1 MRKALICL
9 LVLSVCLRASAGEFV
24 GIVMPDTNLER
35 WMRDGTMLVA
45 NAQAKGYKA
54 EVAYADSD
62 QGKQNQDIQNFLTR
76 GAKVVIICAIS
87 EGVTAAVEEC
97 AEEGAMVIAY
107 DRLIPNTD
115 KYDYY
120 VTFDN
125 FRLGQKQ
132 AQYIVDSIG
141 LDKATASNPKYIALF
156 AGSPYDNNA
165 KKFYDG
171 SMSILWPYIEKGTL
185 KPVGPYP
192 KDSTESDFTRVATE
206 HYRADLAK
214 TRMENL
220 LNNDAKNVVLDAVL
234 SPNDMLAR
242 AIIEA
247 CQTDAKYADIKN
259 IPVVTGQDCEL
270 ASLQWI
276 NDGKQ
281 SMTIFKNFARQTEAT
296 IELMDAVLKGQQPNL
311 PDAVYDD
318 QSYDTGV
325 KKVKSYLLEP
335 IVMTKAN
342 MKEILIDPGHFKASE
357 AGL

>member
-1 MRKALICL
+1 MKRLLTCL
-9 LVLSVCLRASAGEFV
+9 FLLTACAAAGAGEFI

-35 WMRDGTMLVA
+35 WMRDGTMLVE
-45 NAQAKGYKA
+45 NAQAKGYRA

-76 GAKVVIICAIS
+76 GAKVVIVCAIS
-87 EGVTAAVEEC
+87 EGVTNAVEEC

-125 FRLGQKQ
+125 YRLGQKQ
-132 AQYIVDSIG
+132 AEFIVDAIA
-141 LDKATASNPKYIALF
+141 LKNATTANPKYIALF

-165 KKFYDG
+165 KMFYDG
-171 SMSILWPYIEKGTL
+171 SMSILWPYIENKTL
-185 KPVGPYP
+185 IPVGPYP
-192 KDSTESDFTRVATE
+192 KDSKDPGFTRVATE

-247 CQTDAKYADIKN
+247 CQTDAKYADIRN
-259 IPVVTGQDCEL
+259 IPVVTGQDCEI

-276 NDGKQ
+276 NEGKQ
-281 SMTIFKNFARQTEAT
+281 AMTIFKNFARQTEAT
-296 IELMDAVLKGQQPNL
+296 IELMDAILKGQKPSL
-311 PDAVYDD
+311 PDAVYDTE
-318 QSYDTGV
+318 SYDTGV
-325 KKVKSYLLEP
+325 KKVQSYLLEP
-335 IVMTKAN
+335 IVVTKEN
-342 MKEILIDPGHFKASE
+342 MKEILLDPGHFKAAE
-357 AGL
+357 VGL